1 MSYIWISSGSFKM
14 GCLSDDYSC
23 DSDEFPRHEVRLT
36 QGYWMGLTEVSV
48 KSYVKFTQATQ
59 RTLPEPPPFNKN
71 WQRIDHPIVR
81 VKWLSAEAFC
91 RWAGGRLPTESEW
104 EYAARADKTTNKFP
118 WGDEVTH
125 EHANYRGVGWQDA
138 WLYTSPG
145 ASFRANSWGLHEMSG
160 NVWEWLSD
168 WYSESY
174 YKVSPIED
182 PRGPHQGIE
191 KVVRGGS
198 WFTTSRV
205 LRISDRFKVIPN
217 SYSHDVGF
225 RCVCDELPEELI
237 PTG

>member
-1 MSYIWISSGSFKM
+1 
-14 GCLSDDYSC
+14 
-23 DSDEFPRHEVRLT
+23 
-36 QGYWMGLTEVSV
+36 
-48 KSYVKFTQATQ
+48 
-59 RTLPEPPPFNKN
+59 
-71 WQRIDHPIVR
+71 
-81 VKWLSAEAFC
+81 
-91 RWAGGRLPTESEW
+91 
-104 EYAARADKTTNKFP
+104 
-118 WGDEVTH
+118 
-125 EHANYRGVGWQDA
+125 
-138 WLYTSPG
+138 
-145 ASFRANSWGLHEMSG
+145 MSG

-237 PTG
+237 PT